1 MNTPARVIDLDDS
14 HEVDVSIEQM
24 GVSAAEVLQQ
34 ISTAKKFPRSLQK
47 FRQQLISQVTLSEQI
62 AQSCL
67 YALPRGGKKI
77 EGPSIRFAEI
87 AMGCWGNCRATARIV
102 AETEN
107 FIVAQGIFIDLER
120 NVAVGI
126 EVNRRIVDSKGRR
139 FDIDMIG
146 VTGSAASSIAL
157 RNAILRGIP
166 RALFEEGYIA
176 AKRTVAGTL
185 ATLADR
191 RNRALEAFKPYGV
204 TEGQILE
211 ALGKQGLVE
220 IGLEELV
227 TLGGYLTAIQQEERD
242 PEDIFPA
249 ARKAGERQAA
259 PVQQQKPAPAASAGA
274 AASPKGARGPVSDA
288 GGAGSE
294 PPAKKSTSPSGG
306 ESAGADV
313 RAADGAQEAKGQA
326 SPADTSS
333 TGDDAKPTQL
343 EDSIASALFD
353 CVTLSDVASVEQM
366 FAEDIAKVGADEQAR
381 IERQFNDVREAMTQP
396 VDDDFPGDR

>member
-1 MNTPARVIDLDDS
+1 MNTPARVMNLDDHNGS
-14 HEVDVSIEQM
+14 EIAVGMDQL
-24 GVSAAEVLQQ
+24 GVSAAEVNQQ
-34 ISTAKKFPRSLQK
+34 IATAKAYPRSLQR
-47 FRQQLISQVTLSEQI
+47 FRQELLGQVTLSESI

-126 EVNRRIVDSKGRR
+126 EVNRRIIDSKGKR

-146 VTGSAASSIAL
+146 VTGAAASSIAL

-176 AKRTVAGTL
+176 AKRTVSGTM

-191 RNRALEAFKPYGV
+191 RNRMLEAFAPYNV
-204 TEGQILE
+204 TQEQIL
-211 ALGKQGLVE
+211 ASVGKSGLIE
-220 IGLEELV
+220 IGLNDLV

-242 PEDIFPA
+242 PEEIFAPVATKTPARPRGAPA
-249 ARKAGERQAA
+249 AVE
-259 PVQQQKPAPAASAGA
+259 QKPAVAPPAGAPANPPTHARPVNTSDAGA
-274 AASPKGARGPVSDA
+274 A
-288 GGAGSE
+288 GSE
-294 PPAKKSTSPSGG
+294 APAPEQSAPGDDDDGGYSALLESYSG
-306 ESAGADV
+306 ALADARTLNETNAV
-313 RAADGAQEAKGQA
+313 EGMFAQDFANAPAPTQALAKQVLAEARAAIQA
-326 SPADTSS
+326 AL
-333 TGDDAKPTQL
+333 DA
-343 EDSIASALFD
+343 A
-353 CVTLSDVASVEQM
+353 
-366 FAEDIAKVGADEQAR
+366 
-381 IERQFNDVREAMTQP
+381 
-396 VDDDFPGDR
+396 DDDGFPGDRPAPGGEG

>member
-1 MNTPARVIDLDDS
+1 MNTPARVIDLDADTG
-14 HEVDVSIEQM
+14 EVEVSMDQL
-24 GVSAAEVLQQ
+24 GVSAAEVNQQ
-34 ISTAKKFPRSLQK
+34 IATAKKFPRSLQR
-47 FRQQLISQVTLSEQI
+47 FRQSLISQVTLSEQI

-67 YALPRGGKKI
+67 YALPRAGKKI

-107 FIVAQGIFIDLER
+107 FVVAQGIFIDLER

-126 EVNRRIVDSKGRR
+126 EVNRRIVDSKGKR

-211 ALGKQGLVE
+211 VLGKQGLVE

-242 PEDIFPA
+242 PESIFPP
-249 ARKAGERQAA
+249 ARKAVDRQAA
-259 PVQQQKPAPAASAGA
+259 PAPKAAPAPAAKGE
-274 AASPKGARGPVSDA
+274 PKQQA
-288 GGAGSE
+288 E
-294 PPAKKSTSPSGG
+294 STSPGGG
-306 ESAGADV
+306 ESAGAD
-313 RAADGAQEAKGQA
+313 APKADGGDGGDGQA
-326 SPADTSS
+326 PPADTSS
-333 TGDDAKPTQL
+333 NSAQPSQL
-343 EDSIASALFD
+343 EDSIASALLD
-353 CVTLSDVASVEQM
+353 CNTPQDVASVEMM
-366 FAEDIAKVGADEQAR
+366 FASDIAAAGADEQAS
-381 IERQFNDVREAMTQP
+381 IERQFADVREAMAAR
-396 VDDDFPGDR
+396 DDDFLGDRA